1 MKIKNSIL
9 ILILILFTN
18 NSFATFKYKEGDY
31 ISGGINITSKHS
43 IPLTEGN
50 WQVIY
55 RNGIH
60 IFRGIHA
67 YTITL
72 AQVENNIPIKVLE
85 ISKIEGLS
93 AILGYINPIII
104 TATFKS
110 KRHGCVDRPYY
121 TLLKYYK
128 SKGATHNCLSLKH
141 IDTNYELFEHDDPDR
156 DLGYLINWVEK
167 KGLVFPKTYLAYDL
181 SVYIPRISDRYLTI
195 DYLETPENFA
205 GYKPLYSSETKS
217 EFHPQNINNF
227 PDANKVMQNWI
238 NDMSSYH
245 NDIEN
250 GLRIKEKYKLKFDNL
265 PQQPKKI
272 TTIDKNEKI
281 VEDLKKINE
290 LYKSGLLSD
299 EEFKKL
305 KEKII
310 NNN

>member
-1 MKIKNSIL
+1 LS
-9 ILILILFTN
+9 
-18 NSFATFKYKEGDY
+18 
-31 ISGGINITSKHS
+31 
-43 IPLTEGN
+43 
-50 WQVIY
+50 
-55 RNGIH
+55 
-60 IFRGIHA
+60 
-67 YTITL
+67 
-72 AQVENNIPIKVLE
+72 ENN
-85 ISKIEGLS
+85 
-93 AILGYINPIII
+93 
-104 TATFKS
+104 
-110 KRHGCVDRPYY
+110 
-121 TLLKYYK
+121 
-128 SKGATHNCLSLKH
+128 
-141 IDTNYELFEHDDPDR
+141 DPDR

-167 KGLVFPKTYLAYDL
+167 NGLIFPKTYLAYDL

-205 GYKPLYSSETKS
+205 GYNPIYSSETKS

-238 NDMSSYH
+238 NYMSSYH

-272 TTIDKNEKI
+272 TTKDKNEKI
-281 VEDLKKINE
+281 IEDLKKINE
-290 LYKSGLLSD
+290 FYKSGLLSD